1 MMEWILLGLIV
12 YIAVQ
17 DILNR
22 RERNR
27 LMEAFLA
34 KNLEELREPVKKGKE
49 IEAMIEKQPDHI
61 PLDLATADEF
71 DKAIRKTVGKET
83 KKDKAEALVKKVVK
97 RGR

>member
-1 MMEWILLGLIV
+1 MEWILLGLLV

-17 DILNR
+17 DVLNR
-22 RERNR
+22 IERKR
-27 LMEAFLA
+27 LQDAFFA
-34 KNLEELREPVKKGKE
+34 KNLTELREPVKKGKE